1 MILREPKAVMWQSF
15 HAPPNP
21 TSGRQTVNFRDSIIS
36 VAPASCPEVS
46 SPSSLTNELRETH
59 SLESA
64 ISINSLPSLDHQ
76 VTTISSKSKLVIL
89 MVG

>member
-1 MILREPKAVMWQSF
+1 
-15 HAPPNP
+15 
-21 TSGRQTVNFRDSIIS
+21 
-36 VAPASCPEVS
+36 
-46 SPSSLTNELRETH
+46 
-59 SLESA
+59 LESA